1 MKNTKQGHFCAFIA
15 KGKFVCYDGKM
26 STENLYDKLIEYS
39 KSEAYPFHMPGHKRQ
54 ILSMED
60 PYDFDL
66 TEIDGFD
73 NLHDAEDIL
82 LQEQKRAARLY
93 GAEESH
99 FMVNGSTGGLLS
111 AIAGVCHRGDRVL
124 VARNC
129 HTSVY
134 HALELNGLRPVY
146 VWPELD
152 ETLGIYKGLRC
163 NQVEALLETY
173 PDIQTVIFTSPT
185 YEGLFS
191 DVREI
196 CKAAHEKGIPCIVDE
211 AHGSHLRW
219 IGFDDAM
226 ACGADVVI
234 QSLHKTMPA
243 LTQTALLHIQGNLVS
258 KERIRKM
265 LSTYQ
270 TSSPSYVLMASM
282 SLCMSWLER
291 DGQRAFEKYRQ
302 MALDYRKRLSGL
314 KNLCLYEPEE
324 DLLQKENGQTVFD
337 WGKFVIGT
345 CRSSMNGRQLYDRLR
360 DEFHLQMEMV
370 CAEHVLA
377 MTTVGDSENGLERLV
392 KALEQMDA
400 EQSCLNKQSF
410 DMDLCPPKHR
420 MEIHEAVEC
429 SMEYVPIAEAESRI
443 LGDYIYLYP
452 PGIPLI
458 VPGEVLG
465 REQIEQIQYF
475 ERQGLDVHG
484 GYIKESKDVKVILHH
499 GEKCIR

>member
-26 STENLYDKLIEYS
+26 STENLYNKLIEYS

-54 ILSMED
+54 ILSMAD
-60 PYDFDL
+60 PYGFDL

-73 NLHDAEDIL
+73 NLHDAENIL

-111 AIAGVCHRGDRVL
+111 AISGVCHRGDRVL

-146 VWPELD
+146 IWPELD

-173 PDIQTVIFTSPT
+173 PDIRAVIFTSPT

-191 DVREI
+191 DVRGI
-196 CKAAHEKGIPCIVDE
+196 CKAAHAKGIPCIVDE

-219 IGFDDAM
+219 LGFDDAM
-226 ACGADVVI
+226 DCGADVVI

-243 LTQTALLHIQGNLVS
+243 LTQTALLHIQGNLVP

-265 LSTYQ
+265 LATYQ

-282 SLCMSWLER
+282 SLCMSWLENE
-291 DGQRAFEKYRQ
+291 GPATFEIYKKQTLQLRE
-302 MALDYRKRLSGL
+302 RLSGL
-314 KNLCLYEPEE
+314 KHIFLYSPEE
-324 DLLQKENGQTVFD
+324 DFD
-337 WGKFVIGT
+337 FGKLVIGT
-345 CRSSMNGRQLYDRLR
+345 THASLNGRQLYDRLR
-360 DEFHLQMEMV
+360 DEFKLQMEMV

-377 MTTVGDSENGLERLV
+377 MTTAGDSKEGLERLAR
-392 KALEQMDA
+392 ALEQMDS
-400 EQSCLNKQSF
+400 ELESNVSERIWFDEKSF
-410 DMDLCPPKHR
+410 EIRLWAPER
-420 MEIHEAVEC
+420 MLEIDEAVDLA
-429 SMEYVPIAEAESRI
+429 MEEIPLVQAEGRI
-443 LGDYIYLYP
+443 IGDYVYLYP
-452 PGIPLI
+452 PGIPLL

-465 REQIEQIQYF
+465 SAQIDQIQYF

-484 GYIKESKDVKVILHH
+484 GYIKENKDVKVILHH
-499 GEKCIR
+499 GEKCIW